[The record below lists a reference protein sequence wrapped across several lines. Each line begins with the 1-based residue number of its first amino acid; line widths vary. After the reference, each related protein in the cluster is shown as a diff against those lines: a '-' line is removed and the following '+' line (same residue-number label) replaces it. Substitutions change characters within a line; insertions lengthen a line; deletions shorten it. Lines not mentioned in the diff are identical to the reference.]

1 MKGAVKMFNKEKG
14 YGFIHTDEGSDVF
27 FHYSSLVMEDYK
39 TAEVGEKVEFD
50 VEESARGL
58 RAANIKKI

>member
-1 MKGAVKMFNKEKG
+1 
-14 YGFIHTDEGSDVF
+14 
-27 FHYSSLVMEDYK
+27 MEDYK